1 MTVPALNSR
10 ETDFMAKQRLLLITQ
25 KIHPYLSIEDATLG
39 KNFPQKIASFG
50 YEVRAFMPKFGM
62 VNERRNQL
70 HEVIRLSG
78 INIPIRNNDHPLVIK
93 VASLQ
98 PSRIQVYF
106 IDNDDYFTK
115 SADDVDELGSNRP
128 DNDERAIYFA
138 HGTADTVKKLLWD
151 PAIVHVAGW
160 ISALLPLYLKKLYAK
175 ESTYVGSKIVY
186 SVLPGTITPEN
197 TKEFLEKL
205 EEEGFDREILKPYEE
220 MPMDVN
226 LLHSMAIDHA
236 DAVIFHMPDPPQQLL
251 SRAKARNIPI
261 LSYDNLDEGAQTISD
276 FYKQLTDDKK

>member
-1 MTVPALNSR
+1 
-10 ETDFMAKQRLLLITQ
+10 MAKQRLLLVTE
-25 KIHPYLSIEDATLG
+25 KIHPYLTVDEPTLG
-39 KNFPQKIASFG
+39 RTFPQKMSAGG
-50 YEVRAFMPKFGM
+50 YEVRTFMPKFGN

-78 INIPIRNNDHPLVIK
+78 INIPIDNNDHPLVIK

-115 SADDVDELGSNRP
+115 SSDDADDLGSNRK

-151 PAIVHVAGW
+151 PAVVHVAGW
-160 ISALLPLYLKKLYAK
+160 ISALLPMYLKKIHAK
-175 ESTYVGSKIVY
+175 ESTYLKSHVFY
-186 SVLPGTITPEN
+186 SVLPGEVTGGIADG
-197 TKEFLEKL
+197 FLAKL
-205 EEEGFDREILKPYEE
+205 KDEGFDEETLRPYEK
-220 MPMDVN
+220 MAHDTT
-226 LLHSMAIDHA
+226 LLHSMAIDHS
-236 DAVIFHMPDPPQQLL
+236 DAVIFHTPEPDKGLVE
-251 SRAKARNIPI
+251 RAKSKGIPM
-261 LSYDNLDEGAQTISD
+261 LLFEDLDEDGKAIAD